1 MSLLTDIG
9 TTFVKGLALGA
20 ASSTVNDANSIKNK
34 LIAQASKGQVNWN
47 DIEMYVNRIAT
58 PEELE
63 VFDQAVKEQLQYS
76 VPWIKQEV
84 VTQCKYYSQHHL
96 GAKHGG
102 TLIFDD
108 TNLMTLLSLNESQSS
123 RTAKILN
130 DNAYKFIVS
139 AFKPGNSTGIV
150 ALQYDNNDMIKLYYG
165 KNAISLSDQTSDR
178 LSAAAGSLTLLKAV
192 ASTLKNRCKFNEN
205 DRILVAMLNI

>member
-9 TTFVKGLALGA
+9 MTFIKGLTSSA
-20 ASSTVNDANSIKNK
+20 ASSTMNDANAIKDK
-34 LIAQASKGQVNWN
+34 LIAQANNGHINWN
-47 DIEMYVNRIAT
+47 DVETYVNRITT
-58 PEELE
+58 PEELKA
-63 VFDQAVKEQLQYS
+63 FDQAVKEQLQYS

-84 VTQCKYYSQHHL
+84 VAQCKYYSQHHL

-108 TNLMTLLSLNESQSS
+108 TNLTTLLSLNESQSN
-123 RTAKILN
+123 RTTKILK

-139 AFKPGNSTGIV
+139 SFKPGNSTGVV

-165 KNAISLSDQTSDR
+165 KDAVSLSD
-178 LSAAAGSLTLLKAV
+178 
-192 ASTLKNRCKFNEN
+192 
-205 DRILVAMLNI
+205 

>member
-1 MSLLTDIG
+1 MSLLTEIG
-9 TTFVKGLALGA
+9 VTFIKGLTSGA
-20 ASSTVNDANSIKNK
+20 ASSTINDANSIKNK
-34 LIAQASKGQVNWN
+34 LIAQASKGHVNWN
-47 DIEMYVNRIAT
+47 DIEIYVNRIAT

-84 VTQCKYYSQHHL
+84 VMQCKYYSQHHL

-108 TNLMTLLSLNESQSS
+108 TNLMTLLALHNSQSS
-123 RTAKILN
+123 RTTKILK

-139 AFKPGNSTGIV
+139 SFKPSNSTGIV
-150 ALQYDNNDMIKLYYG
+150 ALQYGNDIIKLYYG
-165 KNAISLSDQTSDR
+165 KNAISLSD
-178 LSAAAGSLTLLKAV
+178 
-192 ASTLKNRCKFNEN
+192 
-205 DRILVAMLNI
+205 

>member
-9 TTFVKGLALGA
+9 MTFIKGLASST

-34 LIAQASKGQVNWN
+34 LIAQANNSHINWN
-47 DIEMYVNRIAT
+47 DVETYVNRIAT

-63 VFDQAVKEQLQYS
+63 IFDQAIKEQLQYS

-84 VTQCKYYSQHHL
+84 VVQCKYYSQHHL

-102 TLIFDD
+102 TLLFDD
-108 TNLMTLLSLNESQSS
+108 TNLMTLLSLNKSQSS
-123 RTAKILN
+123 RITKILK
-130 DNAYKFIVS
+130 DNAYKLIVS
-139 AFKPGNSTGIV
+139 SFKPGNSTGVV

-165 KNAISLSDQTSDR
+165 KDAVSLSD
-178 LSAAAGSLTLLKAV
+178 
-192 ASTLKNRCKFNEN
+192 
-205 DRILVAMLNI
+205 

>member
-9 TTFVKGLALGA
+9 MTFIKGLVSSA
-20 ASSTVNDANSIKNK
+20 ASSAFSDANSIKDK
-34 LIAQASKGQVNWN
+34 LIAQANKGHINWN
-47 DIEMYVNRIAT
+47 DVETYVNRIAT

-84 VTQCKYYSQHHL
+84 VAQCKYYSQHHL
-96 GAKHGG
+96 GTKHGG

-108 TNLMTLLSLNESQSS
+108 TNLMTLLSLNKSQSS
-123 RTAKILN
+123 RTTKILK
-130 DNAYKFIVS
+130 DNAYKLIVS
-139 AFKPGNSTGIV
+139 AFKPGNATGIV

-165 KNAISLSDQTSDR
+165 KNAISLSD
-178 LSAAAGSLTLLKAV
+178 
-192 ASTLKNRCKFNEN
+192 
-205 DRILVAMLNI
+205 

>member
-9 TTFVKGLALGA
+9 ITFVKGLASSA

-34 LIAQASKGQVNWN
+34 LIAQANNGHINWN
-47 DIEMYVNRIAT
+47 DVETYVNRIAT

-63 VFDQAVKEQLQYS
+63 TFDQAVKEQLQYS

-84 VTQCKYYSQHHL
+84 VAQCKYYAQHHL

-108 TNLMTLLSLNESQSS
+108 TNLVTLLSLNESQSS
-123 RTAKILN
+123 RTTKILK
-130 DNAYKFIVS
+130 DNAYKLIVS

-150 ALQYDNNDMIKLYYG
+150 ALQYGNDMLKLYYG
-165 KNAISLSDQTSDR
+165 KNAISLSD
-178 LSAAAGSLTLLKAV
+178 
-192 ASTLKNRCKFNEN
+192 
-205 DRILVAMLNI
+205 

>member
-1 MSLLTDIG
+1 MSLLTEIG
-9 TTFVKGLALGA
+9 VTFIKGLASGT
-20 ASSTVNDANSIKNK
+20 ASSTINDVNSAKNK
-34 LIAQASKGQVNWN
+34 LIAQASKGHVNWN
-47 DIEMYVNRIAT
+47 DVETYINRIAT

-76 VPWIKQEV
+76 APWIKQEV
-84 VTQCKYYSQHHL
+84 VAQCKYYSRQHL

-123 RTAKILN
+123 RTTKILK

-139 AFKPGNSTGIV
+139 TFKPGNSTGVV
-150 ALQYDNNDMIKLYYG
+150 ALQYNNNDMIKLYYG
-165 KNAISLSDQTSDR
+165 KNAISLSD
-178 LSAAAGSLTLLKAV
+178 
-192 ASTLKNRCKFNEN
+192 
-205 DRILVAMLNI
+205 

>member
-9 TTFVKGLALGA
+9 TTFVKGLASGA

-63 VFDQAVKEQLQYS
+63 TFDQAVKEQLQYS

-84 VTQCKYYSQHHL
+84 VAQCKYYSRHHL

-123 RTAKILN
+123 RTTKILKN
-130 DNAYKFIVS
+130 NAYKFIVS
-139 AFKPGNSTGIV
+139 SFKPGNSTGIV

-165 KNAISLSDQTSDR
+165 KNAISLSD
-178 LSAAAGSLTLLKAV
+178 
-192 ASTLKNRCKFNEN
+192 
-205 DRILVAMLNI
+205 